1 MKRVIT
7 IQDISCV
14 GKCSITTAL
23 PIISALG
30 IETAILPTAVLSNH
44 TQFSEFTCKDLED
57 QIEPISDTW
66 ERLGINF
73 DGIYTGY
80 LASEKQIDLVIK
92 FFNRFG
98 KDGILRFVDPAM
110 ADDGKLYV
118 SFDDNFPK
126 AMARLCGNADIII
139 PNLTEACLMTDT
151 QYTEKYDEKNVREL
165 LYKLAGLGTKKAVVI
180 TGVSFEPGKTGFAA
194 YEIEKD
200 KYTFY
205 SHERLN
211 KNYHGTGD
219 VYSSVAFGE
228 LMNGLSLKEA
238 LVKAADFTISSI
250 QETME
255 NDPDKDYAVDFEKVL
270 PTLWK

>member
-44 TQFSEFTCKDLED
+44 TQFDEFTFKNLED
-57 QIEPISDTW
+57 QIEPISNTW
-66 ERLGINF
+66 ERLGIDF

-92 FFNRFG
+92 FFDRFG
-98 KDGILRFVDPAM
+98 KEGILRFVDPAM

-118 SFDDNFPK
+118 SFDNDFPK

-139 PNLTEACLMTDT
+139 PNFTEACLMTGT
-151 QYTEKYDEKNVREL
+151 KYTESYDENKIREL
-165 LYKLAGLGTKKAVVI
+165 LYKLAKLGTKKAVVI
-180 TGVSFEPGKTGFAA
+180 TGVSIETGKTGFAI
-194 YEIEKD
+194 YEIIED
-200 KYTFY
+200 RYTFY

-228 LMNGLSLKEA
+228 FMNGMSLKEA
-238 LVKAADFTISSI
+238 LIKAADFTICSI
-250 QETME
+250 KETME
-255 NDPDKDYAVDFEKVL
+255 NDPDKEYAVDFEKVL
-270 PTLWK
+270 PMLWK